1 MDWLPVIAAA
11 LACWLANTLYQ
22 AWLLVKKGR
31 PAAGGKV
38 CILMGNQAEVAEWFL
53 RRVALCE
60 GLLSGRLSVAVAAER
75 TADDTAGIVQIA
87 ARQGGFCLMDSTM
100 WPERGWEAHPAMG
113 FFDVR
118 GMNSIDLLKISLRG
132 IMAL

>member
-22 AWLLVKKGR
+22 AWRLVKKGG
-31 PAAGGKV
+31 PAAGGQV
-38 CILMGNQAEVAEWFL
+38 CVLMGNQAEVAEWFL
-53 RRVALCE
+53 RKVGRCE
-60 GLLSGRLSVAVAAER
+60 GLLSGRLSVVVAAER

-100 WPERGWEAHPAMG
+100 WPERGWEVHPAAW

-118 GMNSIDLLKISLRG
+118 GMNSIDLLKIPLRG